1 MGLSELESFRVRSGL
16 DVFIIPDFAQKW
28 LSFDPAV
35 LQRDLESKYTI
46 VGSGGKIRPSKVQW
60 VNGDNAALKY
70 RGNELKRA
78 KIWLQRPSTESG
90 FLRYGYTGWQW
101 KVLPATAEVTHC
113 PEVLPI
119 ADEYD
124 GFVERLGFPKANH
137 YIVTRYVDGQHNI
150 GFHSDKIK
158 DIAPDSLITVVK
170 TGSHGRPFELC
181 WPGEEAR
188 PFFSKVLV
196 PGTAVIMT
204 VEANLQTKH
213 GVPVVEEAGPSG
225 SVVFRTISTTVTPDK
240 AATELRKRARDA

>member
-90 FLRYGYTGWQW
+90 
-101 KVLPATAEVTHC
+101 
-113 PEVLPI
+113 
-119 ADEYD
+119 
-124 GFVERLGFPKANH
+124 
-137 YIVTRYVDGQHNI
+137 
-150 GFHSDKIK
+150 
-158 DIAPDSLITVVK
+158 
-170 TGSHGRPFELC
+170 
-181 WPGEEAR
+181 EEAKESFCEAQSALAKLEYCTR
-188 PFFSKVLV
+188 NLKKAHLFKFQCPISPLNPV
-196 PGTAVIMT
+196 PI
-204 VEANLQTKH
+204 
-213 GVPVVEEAGPSG
+213 
-225 SVVFRTISTTVTPDK
+225 IS
-240 AATELRKRARDA
+240 